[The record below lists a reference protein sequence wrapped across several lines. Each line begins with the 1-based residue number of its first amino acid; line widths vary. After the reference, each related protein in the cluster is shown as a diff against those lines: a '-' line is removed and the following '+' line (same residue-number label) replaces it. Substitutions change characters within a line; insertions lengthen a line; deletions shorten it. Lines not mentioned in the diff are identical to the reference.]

1 MTITERLELIRA
13 GYTKEEIAAFDAP
26 EEQKPEEQKP
36 EEQKPEEQKPEE
48 QKPEEQ
54 KPEEQKPE
62 TGNNEVLAAIAALTK
77 AIQAQNMQKI
87 GLDSPGTLTAEQALA
102 QGVFGNK

>member
-36 EEQKPEEQKPEE
+36 E
-48 QKPEEQ
+48 
-54 KPEEQKPE
+54 

-77 AIQAQNMQKI
+77 AIQMQNMQKI

>member
-36 EEQKPEEQKPEE
+36 EEQKPDEQKPDA
-48 QKPEEQ
+48 
-54 KPEEQKPE
+54 
-62 TGNNEVLAAIAALTK
+62 GNNEVLAAIAALTK

-87 GLDSPGTLTAEQALA
+87 GLDSPGTLTPEEALA
-102 QGVFGNK
+102 KGVFGNK

>member
-26 EEQKPEEQKP
+26 EEPKPEEPKPEEQKP
-36 EEQKPEEQKPEE
+36 EEP
-48 QKPEEQ
+48 
-54 KPEEQKPE
+54 KPE

>member
-13 GYTKEEIAAFDAP
+13 GYTKEEIAAFDA
-26 EEQKPEEQKP
+26 P

>member
-26 EEQKPEEQKP
+26 EDPKPEDPKP
-36 EEQKPEEQKPEE
+36 DA
-48 QKPEEQ
+48 
-54 KPEEQKPE
+54 
-62 TGNNEVLAAIAALTK
+62 GNNEVLAAIAALTK
-77 AIQAQNMQKI
+77 AIQLQNLQKI

>member
-26 EEQKPEEQKP
+26 EDPKPEDPKP
-36 EEQKPEEQKPEE
+36 EDPKPEDPKPDA
-48 QKPEEQ
+48 
-54 KPEEQKPE
+54 
-62 TGNNEVLAAIAALTK
+62 GNNEVLAAIAALTK
-77 AIQAQNMQKI
+77 AIQLQNLQKI

>member
-26 EEQKPEEQKP
+26 EDPKPEDPKP
-36 EEQKPEEQKPEE
+36 NA
-48 QKPEEQ
+48 
-54 KPEEQKPE
+54 
-62 TGNNEVLAAIAALTK
+62 GNNEVLAAIAALTK
-77 AIQAQNMQKI
+77 AIQMQNMQKI
-87 GLDSPGTLTAEQALA
+87 GLDSPGILTAEQALA

>member
-13 GYTKEEIAAFDAP
+13 GYTKEEIAAFDTP
-26 EEQKPEEQKP
+26 EEQKPKEQKPKEQKPEEQKP
-36 EEQKPEEQKPEE
+36 K
-48 QKPEEQ
+48 EQ

-77 AIQAQNMQKI
+77 AIQMQNMQKI

>member
-36 EEQKPEEQKPEE
+36 KEQKPEE

-87 GLDSPGTLTAEQALA
+87 GLDSPGNLTAEQALA